1 MDEQLNRDLRAVADW
16 RVDLTWRLRRAEL
29 RFEFAPIN
37 ELQELAEEH
46 NQLDR
51 DVASFKAVACGLG
64 ELMKGGHS
72 G

>member
-1 MDEQLNRDLRAVADW
+1 MDEQLTRDLEAVADW
-16 RVDLTWRLRRAEL
+16 RADLASRLRRAEL
-29 RFEFAPIN
+29 RFEFAPIS

-51 DVASFKAVACGLG
+51 EVASFKAVARGLG
-64 ELMKGGHS
+64 ELMEGGHS